1 MNIGIDI
8 DDTISNSFESVFT
21 SAQKFDIELGNSGDP
36 KQYGKIP
43 NHNYI
48 ETMYPHWTSEQTNLF
63 WQKYFIDM
71 LTIATPKDCVGEILK
86 KLQKEKN
93 NIILIT
99 SRYEYEE
106 ESSIIKD
113 YTQKWLAKNNIPYD
127 KLVMN
132 AQNKLEASKENNID
146 IFIDD
151 SIEHCRNVKNG
162 GITAFL
168 YTSTCNQDIEVS
180 DLTRVY
186 SWIQIYDKY
195 KKIKENSC
203 KISTKLIY

>member
-36 KQYGKIP
+36 KQYGRIP

-48 ETMYPHWTSEQTNLF
+48 ETMYPQWNNEQTNLF

-71 LTIATPKDCVGEILK
+71 LTIARPKDCVSEIFK

-99 SRYEYEE
+99 SRYEYD
-106 ESSIIKD
+106 ESSFIVRD

-132 AQNKLEASKENNID
+132 AQNKLDASKENNID

-151 SIEHCRNVKNG
+151 SIEHCRNVKSG

-168 YTSTCNQDIEVS
+168 YTSTCNQDIEVP
-180 DLTRVY
+180 DLIRVY

>member
-1 MNIGIDI
+1 
-8 DDTISNSFESVFT
+8 
-21 SAQKFDIELGNSGDP
+21 
-36 KQYGKIP
+36 
-43 NHNYI
+43 
-48 ETMYPHWTSEQTNLF
+48 
-63 WQKYFIDM
+63 M
-71 LTIATPKDCVGEILK
+71 LTIARPKDCVSEILK

-106 ESSIIKD
+106 GSSVIKD
-113 YTQKWLAKNNIPYD
+113 YTQKWLEKNNIPYD

-132 AQNKLEASKENNID
+132 AQNKLEVSKENNID

-168 YTSTCNQDIEVS
+168 YTSTCNQGIEVPE
-180 DLTRVY
+180 LTRVY
-186 SWIQIYDKY
+186 SWIQIYNKY